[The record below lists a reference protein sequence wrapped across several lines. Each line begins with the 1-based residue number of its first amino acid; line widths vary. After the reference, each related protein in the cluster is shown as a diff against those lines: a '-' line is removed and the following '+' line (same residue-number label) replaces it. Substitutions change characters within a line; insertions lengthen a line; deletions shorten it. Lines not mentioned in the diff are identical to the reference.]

1 MAAFLVLHG
10 HSFRFRGVFSGIVF
24 FFGGGDNVDLYTTSF
39 EIDLTNIVTIIATIL
54 IVLTRQ
60 D

>member
-10 HSFRFRGVFSGIVF
+10 HSLRFRVVFSGIVF
-24 FFGGGDNVDLYTTSF
+24 FCCGDKVDLYTTSF

-54 IVLTRQ
+54 IVLTRHN
-60 D
+60 